1 MRTQQPPLLKSADG
15 RLSVGSE
22 QTVSTLATQEIPQRG
37 QTSLDVDDL
46 FSSIAFPYWTHLS
59 IILMAMGPQR
69 RTARSRRSQRRWI
82 ISGLVV
88 WFLAAVLAAV
98 YFTGVLEGTA
108 GSSSPGS
115 SLSPAPSPNTGSIT
129 SSSVPVTTEPPTTVT
144 TLESGSTSTSPPPT
158 SSTTTT
164 EPPAL
169 TVAAGGDV
177 HGDRNVGKYID
188 KHGGEAVFAK
198 VKPYLEAAEVAFVNL
213 ESPISDKGSPVPG
226 KEFTFRSRTAL
237 AAGLA
242 YAGIDVVS
250 LANNHARDYGAAALL
265 DTFVRLEAAGIKWA
279 GAGADASE
287 ARSPALLET
296 PAGTVAVLAL
306 TGIIPSGFP
315 AGADRPGV
323 ATTSDQSRLLAAV
336 QSAAERAD
344 YVIVSFH
351 WGVEYEG
358 VANAGQ
364 KALARKVI
372 DAGADL
378 VLGHHPHVIQGLEVY
393 KNKLIAYSLGD
404 FVFDHYKRVTGEA
417 FVLQVTLQPDG
428 PPSGKIIPVYLSDPW
443 GIPAPVHGRE
453 ADVILDRLARFS
465 SALGMQL
472 KRSGDIASF
481 E

>member
-1 MRTQQPPLLKSADG
+1 
-15 RLSVGSE
+15 
-22 QTVSTLATQEIPQRG
+22 
-37 QTSLDVDDL
+37 
-46 FSSIAFPYWTHLS
+46 
-59 IILMAMGPQR
+59 MAMNPER
-69 RTARSRRSQRRWI
+69 RTTRSRRSQRRWI
-82 ISGLVV
+82 ISGLGV
-88 WFLAAVLAAV
+88 WLLAAVLAAV

-108 GSSSPGS
+108 GSSSPPS
-115 SLSPAPSPNTGSIT
+115 SLSPTGSFNNSSTT
-129 SSSVPVTTEPPTTVT
+129 SSLTVTGEPPTTVT
-144 TLESGSTSTSPPPT
+144 TLENGSTSTSSSPSSSTT

-169 TVAAGGDV
+169 TIAAGGDV

-198 VKPYLEAAEVAFVNL
+198 VKPYLEDAHLAFVNL

-242 YAGIDVVS
+242 YAGLDVVS

-265 DTFVRLEAAGIKWA
+265 DTFVRLEAVGVKWA

-296 PAGTVAVLAL
+296 PAGTVAVLAF

-315 AGADRPGV
+315 AGSDRPGV
-323 ATTSDQSRLLAAV
+323 ATTSDQARVIAAV
-336 QSAAERAD
+336 QSAAEKAD

-351 WGVEYEG
+351 WGTEYEG

-364 KALARKVI
+364 KALAHKVI

-417 FVLQVTLQPDG
+417 FVLQVTLRQDG

-472 KRSGDIASF
+472 KRSGDIALF